1 VKVNSSK
8 PKLDIQGMNHG
19 QQQLAA
25 LSSDRQSNRQQ
36 QKAAS
41 MCRPAGR
48 TERSAARLAS
58 KPSRDCLRLLV
69 GEAMLRG
76 RVLLLRDS
84 CLPAASRLVRRLLL
98 LDKPRCWLASCKA
111 VSNRFISDFSPC
123 TIEQALAVGCFCN
136 KVCVHFSDPESVTS
150 QQRGT

>member
-1 VKVNSSK
+1 MGVQWCCAQANIHITIITIMTASSQRHTEGEQQVRNLEIK
-8 PKLDIQGMNHG
+8 GVSHG

-25 LSSDRQSNRQQ
+25 ISSDRQSNMQQ
-36 QKAAS
+36 HQAAS

-48 TERSAARLAS
+48 TDRSAASLAS

-69 GEAMLRG
+69 GEAMLRR

-98 LDKPRCWLASCKA
+98 LDKPRC
-111 VSNRFISDFSPC
+111 
-123 TIEQALAVGCFCN
+123 
-136 KVCVHFSDPESVTS
+136 
-150 QQRGT
+150 